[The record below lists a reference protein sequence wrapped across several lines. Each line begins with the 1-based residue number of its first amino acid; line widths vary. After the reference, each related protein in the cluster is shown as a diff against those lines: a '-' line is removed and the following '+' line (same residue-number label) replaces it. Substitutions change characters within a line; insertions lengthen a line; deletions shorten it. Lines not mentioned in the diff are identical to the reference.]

1 MAMNNELLPQVLH
14 LQVGTQAASISL
26 PGMKVLRD
34 TIVKRVSL
42 INQVGLAADDTNYLQ
57 VQLVNIVGDVV
68 LAEVSSKLTGGEGS
82 LVANAPLDDT
92 ATAAL
97 LAAGTPLD
105 LPAGTVCY
113 VKVIKNGTGAPTL
126 AQLEL
131 EMYSK

>member
-1 MAMNNELLPQVLH
+1 MSMNNELLPQILN

-26 PGMKVLRD
+26 PGMKVSKD
-34 TIVKRVSL
+34 TIIKRISL
-42 INQVGLAADDTNYLQ
+42 INQVALAADDTNYVQ

-68 LAEVSSKLTGGEGS
+68 LAEVSSKLTGGEGA
-82 LVANAPLDDT
+82 LVANTPLDDT

-97 LAAGTPLD
+97 LAANTPLE

-126 AQLEL
+126 AQFEL
-131 EMYSK
+131 EMYAR